1 MALRNFLILRRS
13 RSDRLEG
20 RSALVQP
27 AAKQRQA
34 SRGAWLTLGGA
45 FAAFTVGAGIM
56 HSYTVFL
63 VAFIE
68 EFQWS
73 RAETSIAYS
82 VSQLVAGASS
92 PLVGGLVDRLGPR
105 RLLLLGGGLL
115 LLGLLGS
122 AFVSALWQIILLY
135 GIIMTIG
142 ANCLGLVAF
151 VPLLSRYFVR
161 RRGMAVSI
169 LQSANGFGRAASAPL
184 VQFLIS
190 TLGWRATYLV
200 QAAFIAA
207 AVPLL
212 AVIFRRAS
220 RYPVSAEPARSS
232 SAAAAAP
239 TTSASWTLAE
249 AMRTPHFWL
258 LFAVYLFTGLGSFLV
273 SLHQLAFA
281 VDRGFDKLYAA
292 GVLGSDAFLAI
303 AGTIVTGTLSD
314 YIGRELSAILAYGV
328 SILGVVC
335 ALLITSPDQHLLLWL
350 HACFFGLTWG
360 RAGPGDHRQD
370 RRPLSRQPARHDPRR
385 DHDRQWYRLRRR
397 RLGRGM
403 DFRSHRQLP
412 ARLPVVDPVLSVR
425 LRRVLGAAP
434 PARAVMLQA
443 AKSINCRTE
452 APDLSAAKPSL
463 ICSSFN
469 LPEIRWSSFK
479 RPWRHND
486 NRRGMS
492 TRKRLPPIEVPCS
505 LRSRRKSKPCSS
517 IFTPNGTMP
526 MIVAVPPAR
535 RH

>member
-82 VSQLVAGASS
+82 VSQLVAGMSS

-105 RLLLLGGGLL
+105 RLLWLGGGLL
-115 LLGLLGS
+115 LVGLLGS
-122 AFVSALWQIILLY
+122 AFISALWQIILLY

-292 GVLGSDAFLAI
+292 GVLGSGAFLAI

-360 RAGPGDHRQD
+360 ARGPAITAKTADLFPGSQLGTILGVITIGSGIGSAAGAWGAGWIFDLTGSYRLAFLLSILFYLCGCVAFWAL
-370 RRPLSRQPARHDPRR
+370 RRP
-385 DHDRQWYRLRRR
+385 
-397 RLGRGM
+397 
-403 DFRSHRQLP
+403 
-412 ARLPVVDPVLSVR
+412 PVR
-425 LRRVLGAAP
+425 
-434 PARAVMLQA
+434 
-443 AKSINCRTE
+443 
-452 APDLSAAKPSL
+452 
-463 ICSSFN
+463 
-469 LPEIRWSSFK
+469 
-479 RPWRHND
+479 
-486 NRRGMS
+486 
-492 TRKRLPPIEVPCS
+492 
-505 LRSRRKSKPCSS
+505 
-517 IFTPNGTMP
+517 
-526 MIVAVPPAR
+526 
-535 RH
+535 